1 MTTNEQYNEQYEEI
15 SLLDLLIIFVKQKKT
30 ILLTTLLFIAL
41 GFGYVFGFAKP
52 ALYESTLQAMM
63 VAPYVIDQENFSLR
77 TDNNLVKAII
87 NSNAMKDSLIEEFE
101 IDKQM
106 SKKATVKKK
115 DIYKLFDENLKVE
128 QAKDNSSTINISVKA
143 KTPERARDMAE
154 FVFKKTDEVLK
165 EMAIVAVDTVNKASD
180 VLLEKEIQGKIA
192 AISENDGRKSPA
204 KVTELLGMYS
214 AIMAR
219 DEANRFKGKQPLALQ
234 LLSPASLPDAPEPR
248 GRAKTLV
255 LFTMLGFFLG
265 LVLAFMKHIWSTIEP
280 EKRKELLSAW
290 KGK

>member
-63 VAPYVIDQENFSLR
+63 VAPYVIDQESFSLR

-87 NSNAMKDSLIEEFE
+87 SSNAMKDSLIEEFE